1 MRQSRSEGRS
11 PGLEDPRSVGTRILR
26 KLLPGRENNCSSEVD
41 YSNEPQNPRFAGA
54 SRGRCFLPG
63 PRTDCC
69 LPTGKRTHRRDRTGT
84 RTPQPPGLGRLAPP
98 APLILSAQTVLVPEP
113 GPRPRGLCGAP
124 RWPLTL
130 QPSIL
135 RVYPRTCVCVGG
147 GRVCSLSLAYQSF
160 HIFAA
165 AIKSP
170 TLFFGKGKCHKM
182 WFGKKLKRGG
192 RGVKS
197 STKGEGRSASP
208 PWAGEDGGRSA
219 PGRGPV
225 RAQGQVRPPFS
236 RASKAVSTS

>member
-26 KLLPGRENNCSSEVD
+26 KLLSGRENNCSSEVN
-41 YSNEPQNPRFAGA
+41 YSDEPQNPRFAGA

-69 LPTGKRTHRRDRTGT
+69 LPTGKRTHRGDRTGT

-135 RVYPRTCVCVGG
+135 RVHPQTFG
-147 GRVCSLSLAYQSF
+147 GRVCSLSLAYHFTYLQLLLSLPRYF
-160 HIFAA
+160 LAKENFTRCG
-165 AIKSP
+165 S
-170 TLFFGKGKCHKM
+170 
-182 WFGKKLKRGG
+182 
-192 RGVKS
+192 VKS
-197 STKGEGRSASP
+197 SSVGGGE
-208 PWAGEDGGRSA
+208 
-219 PGRGPV
+219 
-225 RAQGQVRPPFS
+225 
-236 RASKAVSTS
+236 

>member
-26 KLLPGRENNCSSEVD
+26 KLLSGRENNCSSEVN
-41 YSNEPQNPRFAGA
+41 YSDEPQNPRFAGA

-69 LPTGKRTHRRDRTGT
+69 LPTGKRTHRGDRTGT

-98 APLILSAQTVLVPEP
+98 APLILSAQMVLVPEP

-135 RVYPRTCVCVGG
+135 RVYPRTCVCVCGG
-147 GRVCSLSLAYQSF
+147 GGFVHCLLPINHFTYLQLLLSLPCYFLAKENFTRCGS
-160 HIFAA
+160 
-165 AIKSP
+165 
-170 TLFFGKGKCHKM
+170 
-182 WFGKKLKRGG
+182 
-192 RGVKS
+192 VKS
-197 STKGEGRSASP
+197 SSVGGGE
-208 PWAGEDGGRSA
+208 
-219 PGRGPV
+219 
-225 RAQGQVRPPFS
+225 
-236 RASKAVSTS
+236 